1 MLVQVQVNRL
11 VELKRESRNGTKDLW
26 RPDIWHCRAMGKEYS
41 FQPIVEKWKMESGK
55 M

>member
-1 MLVQVQVNRL
+1 M
-11 VELKRESRNGTKDLW
+11 EPKIYEDL
-26 RPDIWHCRAMGKEYS
+26 IYGKTWHCRAMGKEYS